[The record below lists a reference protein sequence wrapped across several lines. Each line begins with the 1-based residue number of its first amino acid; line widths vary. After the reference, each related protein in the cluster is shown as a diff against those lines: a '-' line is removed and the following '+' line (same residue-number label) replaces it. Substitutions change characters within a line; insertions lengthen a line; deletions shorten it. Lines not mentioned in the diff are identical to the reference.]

1 MPPFTLK
8 HDYLK
13 YASFLQQKSH
23 RGPDS
28 KKSSARTCHRS
39 FSAEKVRNPSSHRRA
54 PALRS
59 STYSLLT
66 LHARAASGEP
76 VFPYAALRAARAS
89 IGEMPLDLIMVWNGR
104 TAITLPVTH
113 NFLLEICATPPR
125 VVALRPSIL
134 HAGRPASRSFH
145 TSSLRSY
152 VRNGRIELPP
162 VAWEATILPLN

>member
-89 IGEMPLDLIMVWNGR
+89 IGEMPLDLIMVR
-104 TAITLPVTH
+104 TAGVGPALIAWKATVIPLDHVR
-113 NFLLEICATPPR
+113 FLNPQ
-125 VVALRPSIL
+125 
-134 HAGRPASRSFH
+134 
-145 TSSLRSY
+145 
-152 VRNGRIELPP
+152 
-162 VAWEATILPLN
+162 